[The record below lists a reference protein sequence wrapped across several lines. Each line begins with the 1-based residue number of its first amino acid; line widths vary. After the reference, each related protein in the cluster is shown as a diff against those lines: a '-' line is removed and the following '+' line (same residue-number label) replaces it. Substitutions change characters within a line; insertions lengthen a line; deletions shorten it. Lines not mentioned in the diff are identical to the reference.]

1 MRVVD
6 EETLHAADFETK
18 APEDQEAAKA
28 VDDPPSKPEDK
39 ESSSPPPPPLE
50 RAPRPEPEFI
60 GPEEEKE
67 FVPVKPK
74 RKPRAKKE
82 LPPVLVPALEKP
94 PEAFKEPSKLR
105 KDRLKEQ
112 IECPNGCGKMITRHA
127 ASYTHN
133 KHCQALKKKDAE
145 PEEVNCYEPG
155 FREKE
160 AEKALRKAPEVPPNV
175 EFVERVRQAAW
186 AWHQLEQNK
195 HGMLVRQYYNRR

>member
-1 MRVVD
+1 M
-6 EETLHAADFETK
+6 
-18 APEDQEAAKA
+18 
-28 VDDPPSKPEDK
+28 
-39 ESSSPPPPPLE
+39 
-50 RAPRPEPEFI
+50 
-60 GPEEEKE
+60 
-67 FVPVKPK
+67 
-74 RKPRAKKE
+74 
-82 LPPVLVPALEKP
+82 LVPALKKP

-133 KHCQALKKKDAE
+133 KHCQALKKKDALPE
-145 PEEVNCYEPG
+145 PASPRADRPHEVDCYEPG

-195 HGMLVRQYYNRR
+195 HGMLVRQFYNRR

>member
-1 MRVVD
+1 M
-6 EETLHAADFETK
+6 
-18 APEDQEAAKA
+18 
-28 VDDPPSKPEDK
+28 
-39 ESSSPPPPPLE
+39 
-50 RAPRPEPEFI
+50 
-60 GPEEEKE
+60 
-67 FVPVKPK
+67 
-74 RKPRAKKE
+74 
-82 LPPVLVPALEKP
+82 LVPALKKP

-145 PEEVNCYEPG
+145 RPDAERPDGHALQAVPRAEVDCYEPG
-155 FREKE
+155 FHEKE

-195 HGMLVRQYYNRR
+195 HGMLVRQFYNRR

>member
-1 MRVVD
+1 M
-6 EETLHAADFETK
+6 
-18 APEDQEAAKA
+18 
-28 VDDPPSKPEDK
+28 
-39 ESSSPPPPPLE
+39 
-50 RAPRPEPEFI
+50 
-60 GPEEEKE
+60 
-67 FVPVKPK
+67 
-74 RKPRAKKE
+74 
-82 LPPVLVPALEKP
+82 LVPALEKP

-133 KHCQALKKKDAE
+133 KHCQALKKKDA
-145 PEEVNCYEPG
+145 PPADQEVNCYEPG

-195 HGMLVRQYYNRR
+195 HGMLVRQFYNRR

>member
-1 MRVVD
+1 M
-6 EETLHAADFETK
+6 
-18 APEDQEAAKA
+18 
-28 VDDPPSKPEDK
+28 DDPPSKPVDE
-39 ESSSPPPPPLE
+39 ESPSL
-50 RAPRPEPEFI
+50 
-60 GPEEEKE
+60 
-67 FVPVKPK
+67 
-74 RKPRAKKE
+74 PRAKKE

-133 KHCQALKKKDAE
+133 KHCQALKKKNE
-145 PEEVNCYEPG
+145 HQEVDCYEPR
-155 FREKE
+155 FHEKE
-160 AEKALRKAPEVPPNV
+160 AEKAIRKAPEVPPNV

-195 HGMLVRQYYNRR
+195 HGMLVRQYYNKR